1 MAKKKAKTNG
11 VVEKKL
17 IGIADTV
24 ITAADR
30 SKDPT
35 FSIPIRSLANVN
47 FDEKRGLI
55 ELGKRK
61 QERSF
66 FNVGMAKKFM
76 QTVLVADALAELQ
89 RADLTTSLREIYYRT
104 KHTIQNS
111 HENTFDSQNESDPLI
126 EDLEVTLAALREEL
140 HVRAENAGSI
150 VGPVVF
156 IDDGDRVDCARLGK
170 GGYSVPSIVE
180 PEYLQIASCKAD
192 FVLLVEKGTQWNR
205 LSEDKFWRRY
215 NCVLLTGNGQPP
227 RGVRRLA
234 RRLNEEYD
242 LPVYVLVDNDPWGY
256 YIYSV
261 VKQGS
266 INLAFESQR
275 MAIPK
280 AKFIGLSSADPE
292 HYGLPRNV
300 GIKLNDK
307 DISRARELMKYKWFQ
322 KKEWQ
327 NEIKRMLASELK
339 YELDALANKDF
350 QYLTKTYLPRKLKE
364 KDWLD

>member
-1 MAKKKAKTNG
+1 MAKASARKPTP
-11 VVEKKL
+11 VEKKL
-17 IGIADTV
+17 VGVADTV
-24 ITAADR
+24 ITAAAR
-30 SKDPT
+30 SRDPAL
-35 FSIPIRSLANVN
+35 SIPVRSLANIN
-47 FDEKRGLI
+47 FNEKRGII
-55 ELGKRK
+55 EMGKRK
-61 QERSF
+61 QERTL

-89 RADLTTSLREIYYRT
+89 RANLTTSLREIYYRT
-104 KHTIQNS
+104 KHTMKDS
-111 HENTFDSQNESDPLI
+111 HENTFDNQNESDPLI
-126 EDLEVTLAALREEL
+126 EDLEVTLTALREEL

-150 VGPVVF
+150 VGPVVLA
-156 IDDGDRVDCARLGK
+156 DDGDRVDCARLGK

-180 PEYLQIASCKAD
+180 PEFIQIRRCTAD

-234 RRLNEEYD
+234 RRLHEEHG

-266 INLAFESQR
+266 INLAFESER

-280 AKFIGLSSADPE
+280 AKFIGLSSSDPDT
-292 HYGLPRNV
+292 YGLPRNV

-307 DISRARELMKYKWFQ
+307 DVSRAKELINYRWFQ
-322 KKEWQ
+322 KKDWQ
-327 NEIKRMLASELK
+327 EEIKRMLASGLK

-350 QYLTKTYLPRKLKE
+350 RYLSKTYLPRKLKE
-364 KDWLD
+364 RDWLD

>member
-17 IGIADTV
+17 IGIADIV

-35 FSIPIRSLANVN
+35 FTIPIRSLANVT

-61 QERSF
+61 QARSF

-76 QTVLVADALAELQ
+76 QTVLVADALSELQ

-104 KHTIQNS
+104 KHTIKDS

-156 IDDGDRVDCARLGK
+156 VDDGDRVDCSRLGK

-234 RRLNEEYD
+234 RRLHEEYN

-280 AKFIGLSSADPE
+280 AKFIGLSSADPD

-300 GIKLNDK
+300 GIKLNEK

-327 NEIKRMLASELK
+327 NEIKRMLTSELK

>member
-1 MAKKKAKTNG
+1 MAKKAHKPT

-17 IGIADTV
+17 VGVADIV
-24 ITAADR
+24 ISAAEKR
-30 SKDPT
+30 KDPT
-35 FSIPIRSLANVN
+35 IAIPVRSLSNVN
-47 FDEKRGLI
+47 FNERKGLI
-55 ELGKRK
+55 EMGKRK
-61 QERSF
+61 QARSF

-76 QTVLVADALAELQ
+76 QTVLVADALSELQ
-89 RADLTTSLREIYYRT
+89 RANLTTSLREIYYRT
-104 KHTIQNS
+104 KHTIKDS
-111 HENTFDSQNESDPLI
+111 HENTLDTQDESDPII
-126 EDLEVTLAALREEL
+126 EDLEVTLTALREEL

-150 VGPVVF
+150 VGPVTFV
-156 IDDGDRVDCARLGK
+156 DDGDRVDCTRLGK

-180 PEYLQIASCKAD
+180 PEYLQIARCTAD
-192 FVLLVEKGTQWNR
+192 FLLLVEKGTQWNR

-234 RRLNEEYD
+234 RRLHEEKG

-261 VKQGS
+261 IKQGS

-292 HYGLPRNV
+292 AYELPRNV
-300 GIKLNDK
+300 GIKLNEK
-307 DISRARELMKYKWFQ
+307 DIARAKELMNYSWFQ
-322 KKEWQ
+322 KKPWQ
-327 NEIKRMLASELK
+327 AEIKRMLTSGLK

-350 QYLTKTYLPRKLKE
+350 QYLTKKYLPRKLKE